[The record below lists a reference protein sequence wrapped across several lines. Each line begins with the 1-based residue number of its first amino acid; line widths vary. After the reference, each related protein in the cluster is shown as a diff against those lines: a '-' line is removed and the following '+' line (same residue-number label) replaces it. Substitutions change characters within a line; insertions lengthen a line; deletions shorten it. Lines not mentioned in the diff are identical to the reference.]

1 MSNKEFKPLQDIYNT
16 SNQKKFYSSSKWKFL
31 REIKKAYLCEECL
44 KQCFEEYFNIINY
57 ILNNEYNVYNHI
69 KNNKELSP
77 EDKEVLELLN
87 KEVLELLNNTVNDD
101 ESYEDINNNI
111 NVSVSINNSAIAAYV
126 DGINSGL
133 NFINKDID
141 YELLQDVIKDDIV
154 KYININIE

>member
-1 MSNKEFKPLQDIYNT
+1 MNNKEFKPLQDIYNA

-31 REIKKAYLCEECL
+31 REINKAYLCEECL
-44 KQCFEEYFNIINY
+44 KQCFEEYFNVINY

-87 KEVLELLNNTVNDD
+87 NTVNDD

-111 NVSVSINNSAIAAYV
+111 NVSVSINNSCIAAYV
-126 DGINSGL
+126 EGINSVL
-133 NFINKDID
+133 NSINKDID
-141 YELLQDVIKDDIV
+141 YELLQDAIKEDIV